1 MAGQSYRVKVTFEL
15 ISKDQNKS
23 GKVLVFTAA
32 HLGFRKLSFLLGMEG
47 MPYFQDQGGRGLAM
61 SLRPA

>member
-23 GKVLVFTAA
+23 GKVLVFTADTWV
-32 HLGFRKLSFLLGMEG
+32 LESCFLLSMEG

-61 SLRPA
+61 SLRPV